1 MDWNL
6 LSIVPMIFMGI
17 VFLLMLYAG
26 GKLWKVNNKFL
37 GLMCFAAAAGLAIG
51 FYAIYGKKIFG

>member
-6 LSIVPMIFMGI
+6 LSIVPAIFVVV
-17 VFLLMLYAG
+17 VFLLVLYAG
-26 GKLWKVNNKFL
+26 GKLWKANNKFL
-37 GLMCFAAAAGLAIG
+37 GLMCFAVAAGLAIA